1 MGAVQDRILTC
12 FESGEGTCYEE
23 YPCFHQIMVEDSGQ
37 TVAAQLF
44 DILLALIMGIS
55 ERFENGI
62 DVLDAGC
69 GRGSAL
75 IALADR
81 FPGKRFVG
89 YDLCEEAIGHADR
102 AARATDL
109 RNIRFEVR
117 DLTGCGE
124 AARFDLITSFDAVH
138 DQKDPQV

>member
-1 MGAVQDRILTC
+1 MPWNRWSPSHRNRWSSYA
-12 FESGEGTCYEE
+12 ES
-23 YPCFHQIMVEDSGQ
+23 
-37 TVAAQLF
+37 
-44 DILLALIMGIS
+44 
-55 ERFENGI
+55 
-62 DVLDAGC
+62 AGC

-124 AARFDLITSFDAVH
+124 AARFDLVTSFDACLSG
-138 DQKDPQV
+138 